1 MLEAALLADG
11 VPADQ
16 LYPLDVPRA
25 MKKIDEIKPHVLS
38 FWSSGAESQQLMVD
52 GEVSMG
58 AIWHT
63 RAKLLSEDTDNRV
76 RWSFDNGFINS
87 SSWAVLNGNPAGTQP
102 AMQFIQL
109 ALQPEGQLK
118 LFELLGNGPSNSAT
132 EKLMSAKQLEANCAS
147 EENLKKQIALNAQ
160 WYADNYSKALEEYL
174 TRLSK

>member
-1 MLEAALLADG
+1 M
-11 VPADQ
+11 
-16 LYPLDVPRA
+16 
-25 MKKIDEIKPHVLS
+25 
-38 FWSSGAESQQLMVD
+38 
-52 GEVSMG
+52 
-58 AIWHT
+58 
-63 RAKLLSEDTDNRV
+63 

-87 SSWAVLNGNPAGTQP
+87 SSWAVLNGNPGGTQP
-102 AMQFIQL
+102 TMQFIQQ